1 MTTPWPAIAPFPS
14 HILPVLYTCVKIHRV
29 KTLILLSS
37 GFGLGT
43 IMNNGDPHKSPLRED
58 VLVFPFH
65 GQGGC
70 GTEASQL
77 LTVAHLTSDE
87 LGDFPGVSGAK
98 ASA

>member
-1 MTTPWPAIAPFPS
+1 M
-14 HILPVLYTCVKIHRV
+14 KIHRV
-29 KTLILLSS
+29 KILILLSS

-43 IMNNGDPHKSPLRED
+43 IMNNWDPHKSPLRED

-65 GQGGC
+65 RQGGC

-77 LTVAHLTSDE
+77 LTVAHLISDE